1 MASQMRPAGLPSLV
15 FAISLTAVAGV
26 PSRALAADD
35 VPTVVLGIEPIDGAP
50 DAVAAEIT
58 DALRQRVAA
67 TKGYQLLQGKDL
79 VEVKLVFACPDAAPA
94 CMSQAGKSLGAD
106 KVIFGNVKK
115 AGNDYQVSLKL
126 LDVSRAVVESFTAE
140 TIPKKHADT
149 AGLRSSAP
157 GWLAK
162 LSGKGGGSIQ
172 VRANFPGA
180 AVSLD
185 GTQVGTTGSSPVVIP
200 DVAPGRHEV
209 TVEKSGYTTTK
220 QEFTLAAGQSLPL
233 SLTLSPVSVEVP
245 RPEGGKSIEI
255 GGTGEPPSGE
265 GPTLARTGFWI
276 AVVGTVA
283 SAGLALKYGLDVRD
297 VNSQLDQYRR
307 FMCPGE
313 PPMSMNCDINAR
325 PATPLT
331 DDQRAKAHSLTDE
344 GNQDQLLQWVFVGIA
359 GAFAIAGGVLLY
371 KGYLTSEGTQ
381 SASNHGLRL
390 FPTATASSGGIIA
403 EFEF

>member
-1 MASQMRPAGLPSLV
+1 MRLAGPSSLVLAACLTAAGLP
-15 FAISLTAVAGV
+15 A
-26 PSRALAADD
+26 RALAAEGGD
-35 VPTVVLGIEPIDGAP
+35 VATAVLGIEPLDGAP

-94 CMSQAGKSLGAD
+94 CMSAAGKSLGAD
-106 KVIFGNVKK
+106 KLIFGNVKR
-115 AGNDYQVSLKL
+115 AGTDYQLTLKL

-140 TIPKKHADT
+140 TVVRKHAD
-149 AGLRSSAP
+149 ASGLRSLAP
-157 GWLAK
+157 AWLAK

-185 GTQVGTTGSSPVVIP
+185 GTQVGTTGGSPVLIN

-209 TVEKSGYTTTK
+209 AVEKSGYTTTK
-220 QEFTLAAGQSLPL
+220 QEFTLASGQSLPL
-233 SLTLSPVSVEVP
+233 NLTLSPVSVEVP
-245 RPEGGKSIEI
+245 RPEGVGKLSDGS
-255 GGTGEPPSGE
+255 GGGEPIDDNAPSL
-265 GPTLARTGFWI
+265 TRAGFWV
-276 AVVGTVA
+276 ALVGTLA
-283 SAGLALKYGLDVRD
+283 SAGLALKFGLDVRD

-307 FMCPGE
+307 FPCTGNSTE
-313 PPMSMNCDINAR
+313 TCDIHNM
-325 PATPLT
+325 PAPPLTSDQLSRSHALT
-331 DDQRAKAHSLTDE
+331 DD
-344 GNQDQLLQWVFVGIA
+344 GNKDQLLQWVFVGLT

-371 KGYLTSEGTQ
+371 KGYLAGEGTQ

-390 FPTATASSGGIIA
+390 FPTATASSGGIVA